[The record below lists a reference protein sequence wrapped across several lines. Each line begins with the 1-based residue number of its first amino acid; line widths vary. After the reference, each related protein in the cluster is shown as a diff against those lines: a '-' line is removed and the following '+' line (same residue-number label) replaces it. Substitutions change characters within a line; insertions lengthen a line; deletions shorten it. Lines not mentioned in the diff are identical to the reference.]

1 MNEKMET
8 LSITNFRKLF
18 GSQFKGHAKCFRSD
32 CSSDG
37 NSILI
42 GFIYAA
48 IPDQMASPNIFE
60 GQSSEYDSWIARFV
74 YDEDQKQLVRTDDL
88 SDSILIRCEDIRS
101 FVEYEEGNIL
111 VSTDSNSIIQL

>member
-32 CSSDG
+32 CSPDG

-48 IPDQMASPNIFE
+48 IPDDMASPHIFE

-74 YDEDQKQLVRTDDL
+74 YDENQKQLIRTDEL
-88 SDSILIRCEDIRS
+88 SDSILIRCEEIRS
-101 FVEYEEGNIL
+101 FVEYEEGNLL
-111 VSTDSNSIIQL
+111 VSTDSNSILHF